1 MVVLSWK
8 IEMEQGKK
16 AKQFLVSANTPFLGV
31 VLNNSKVREE
41 ITTIIMGMRKS
52 YLKLNQWSA

>member
-1 MVVLSWK
+1 
-8 IEMEQGKK
+8 MEQGKIS
-16 AKQFLVSANTPFLGV
+16 KQLLVSTNTPLLDV

-52 YLKLNQWSA
+52 YLKLNQWNA